1 LKPDWRKPVDSG
13 LLLMAIV
20 AIAFAARLGVSFYLG
35 ETLNFQDSREYHALA
50 SHLAESRTYQTEGKP
65 TAYWPPGY
73 PFFLAVVYSLFGPSV
88 TAARI
93 VQSAIGSLSCFLV
106 YLIAVRISGRRPAL
120 LAAAVCA
127 LYPLLVYSSAA
138 LLPSPI
144 KTCLIACVVLFSL
157 GVRQSGSG
165 SRAVLAGVFAAG
177 AVLVAPSIL
186 PTVLIIALWIA
197 WHDASRRGLGR
208 LVPMLFILLPIA
220 LCVGAWSL
228 RNYRALGKPVAVST
242 NGGFNFW
249 LGNHPDVTAE
259 TGNRMTPRMQREL
272 GTVYARHKNE
282 AERDSVLY
290 EMGRRYISEDPK
302 RFLRLW
308 AAKSVNL
315 WRLSP
320 RPMTEVEPAGGKER
334 LLSLLSYGLLLPFA
348 AAWLIGSVRS
358 KAEAR
363 LILLMFI
370 AFTATHAV
378 FITKVRFRIPI
389 DPYVIIYAAGG
400 LIALF
405 DFVRNEAG
413 RRSPH

>member
-1 LKPDWRKPVDSG
+1 MKPDWRKPVDSG
-13 LLLMAIV
+13 LLLMAIL

-50 SHLAESRTYQTEGKP
+50 SQLAESRSYQAEGKP

-73 PFFLAVVYSLFGPSV
+73 PFFLALVYSLFGSSI

-106 YLIAVRISGRRPAL
+106 YLIGLRILGRRPAL
-120 LAAAVCA
+120 LAAAICA

-138 LLPSPI
+138 LLPSSI

-157 GVRQSGSG
+157 RAWKSGSG

-186 PTVLIIALWIA
+186 PTVLIIALWVA
-197 WHDASRRGLGR
+197 WHDVSRPGLGK
-208 LVPMLFILLPIA
+208 LVPVLLMLLPIV
-220 LCVGAWSL
+220 LCVGAWTL
-228 RNYRALGKPVAVST
+228 RNYNVLGRPVLVST
-242 NGGFNFW
+242 NGGFNLW

-290 EMGRRYISEDPK
+290 DMGTRYISEDPM
-302 RFLRLW
+302 RFLKLW
-308 AAKSVNL
+308 AAKAVNL
-315 WRLSP
+315 WRLAP
-320 RPMTEVEPAGGKER
+320 RPMTEVELAGGKER
-334 LLSLLSYGLLLPFA
+334 LLSLFSYGLLLPFA
-348 AAWLIGSVRS
+348 AFWLIRS
-358 KAEAR
+358 IKNRSEAR

-389 DPYVIIYAAGG
+389 DPYVIVCAAGG
-400 LIALF
+400 LVALF
-405 DFVRNEAG
+405 DFVRARIS